1 MKRISQ
7 MRNDIEQLEQTH
19 AKLDK
24 QVHDGYSNYLDDPHL
39 TKLKQEKLF
48 IKNQIEQMKQGKY

>member
-1 MKRISQ
+1 

>member
-1 MKRISQ
+1 
-7 MRNDIEQLEQTH
+7 MRNSIEQLEHLEQVH

-24 QVHDGYSNYLDDPHL
+24 QVQEGYSNYLDDPHL

-48 IKNQIEQMKQGKY
+48 IKTQIEQMKQGKH